1 MDIIGKP
8 SQISRRARLNLL
20 YAQNC
25 AQATLRTL
33 AKTLERSDPVLMRAA
48 TNFEGGCVGCGSTC
62 GVVSGGV
69 LGIGALLC
77 SLPHGD
83 PNQLEAEI
91 YEASIGFRK
100 WFEGRFGT
108 SVCYER
114 VGVDFGTLGGLLSY
128 LFPGHKL
135 VRCLHHIGE
144 AVVSL
149 ADKVSEAA
157 EKRGVPLDFGPPKN
171 GGPSEPHCAYTVF
184 KALAVQAKTP
194 ENSVGWACT
203 GLGGG
208 VALGGAVCGGLLGAI
223 LGLGLQYG
231 IDPDS
236 VGFGGI
242 AKAFVVG
249 HHHLVKHEKFAEGP
263 VEALPKEAFAR
274 SRYLADRFEQTFG
287 SLNCREITGREF
299 VSPGDLKTF
308 LPESDVCA
316 RIFSWCEREAAK
328 LMNTET
334 SEGR

>member
-1 MDIIGKP
+1 MDSMDKP
-8 SQISRRARLNLL
+8 SQISRKARLNLV

-25 AQATLRTL
+25 AQATLLTL
-33 AKTLERSDPVLMRAA
+33 AGTLERSDQVLMKAA

-69 LGIGALLC
+69 FGIGALLS

-83 PNQLEAEI
+83 PQQLEEDI
-91 YEASIGFRK
+91 YEASMGFRK

-114 VGVDFGTLGGLLSY
+114 VQVDFGTLGGLLSY

-135 VRCLHHIGE
+135 LRCIHHIGE
-144 AVVSL
+144 ALVCL
-149 ADKVSEAA
+149 TDKVSKAA
-157 EKRGVPLDFGPPKN
+157 EKRGVPLDFGPPKS

-184 KALAVQAKTP
+184 KALAARSGSP

-231 IDPDS
+231 VDPDS
-236 VGFGGI
+236 MGFGGI
-242 AKAFVVG
+242 TKAFVVG

-263 VEALPKEAFAR
+263 VEQLPKEAFAR
-274 SRYLADRFEQTFG
+274 SRYLADRFEKAFG
-287 SLNCREITGREF
+287 SLNCREITGRGF
-299 VSPGDLKTF
+299 DSPQELRAF
-308 LPESDVCA
+308 LPESEGCGK
-316 RIFSWCEREAAK
+316 IFSWCEQEATK
-328 LMNTET
+328 LLIP
-334 SEGR
+334 